1 MALYRRHW
9 SFTGATIFYRSK
21 QPPQD
26 VHKNHQQWE
35 LELPTNLYYI
45 CQDVKIRERTCWTFF
60 NVILYLR
67 VVEARFSWPSE
78 RTIVCKKLNSVFKVR
93 TLSNYTLL
101 FYNFFAT
108 FKLLKPFVTFCQI
121 SFYEYF
127 TNNSKYV
134 DIFFHWWKIMSKFA
148 KQRVQ

>member
-67 VVEARFSWPSE
+67 VVEAWFSWPSE
-78 RTIVCKKLNSVFKVR
+78 RTIVCKNLKCEHCR
-93 TLSNYTLL
+93 TTLFFFTISSRLSNFWNPLSC
-101 FYNFFAT
+101 
-108 FKLLKPFVTFCQI
+108 FVKYL
-121 SFYEYF
+121 S
-127 TNNSKYV
+127 TNILRIIQNML
-134 DIFFHWWKIMSKFA
+134 IFFFIDEK
-148 KQRVQ
+148 